1 MVTSNM
7 NRPFRGSSSRSGAG
21 ATLAAALWPLVVLG
35 CSSSSATPADSEA
48 NPDAATQVTGTAGGS
63 TFVAEDA
70 IFTIAD
76 LSGFEFHGQSTALL
90 ITTFPGACAKEQA
103 SAGVK
108 GGRSIIIGLA
118 MNDASGNASA
128 VATHGTHVIASGSGA
143 TAAGARVAQLFYQR
157 VGDDCLRT
165 ESHQA
170 ASGQV
175 AVTSVDTSALAG
187 TFDVVLSDTNEHV
200 TGSFVAAS
208 CSSFDPNR
216 TPLATC
222 Q

>member
-1 MVTSNM
+1 M
-7 NRPFRGSSSRSGAG
+7 NRSFGGSSSRPGAG
-21 ATLAAALWPLVVLG
+21 AILRAALLSLAVFG
-35 CSSSSATPADSEA
+35 CSSPSATPTDSGA

-63 TFVAEDA
+63 TFVAADA

-76 LSGFEFHGQSTALL
+76 VAGFEFHGQSTDVQ
-90 ITTFPGACAKEQA
+90 ISTFTGACSKEQA

-108 GGRSIIIGLA
+108 GGRSIAIGLA
-118 MNDASGNASA
+118 VNDASGNASA
-128 VATHGTHVIASGSGA
+128 VATPGTHLIASGAGA

-157 VGDDCLRT
+157 MGDNCLKA
-165 ESHQA
+165 ESHEA

-175 AVTSVDTSALAG
+175 VVTSVDTAALAG

-208 CSSFDPNR
+208 CSSYDPNR
-216 TPLATC
+216 TPVATC

>member
-1 MVTSNM
+1 M

-21 ATLAAALWPLVVLG
+21 ATLTAALSALVALG
-35 CSSSSATPADSEA
+35 CSSSSATPSDSGA
-48 NPDAATQVTGTAGGS
+48 NPDAATQVTGAAGGS
-63 TFVAEDA
+63 TFVAADA

-76 LSGFEFHGQSTALL
+76 VTGFEFHGQSTDLL
-90 ITTFPGACAKEQA
+90 ITTFPGACSKEQA
-103 SAGVK
+103 GAGVK
-108 GGRSIIIGLA
+108 GGRSIVIGLA
-118 MNDASGNASA
+118 VNDAGGNASA
-128 VATHGTHVIASGSGA
+128 VATPGTHVIASGSSGA

-165 ESHQA
+165 ESHEA

-175 AVTSVDTSALAG
+175 LVTSVDPSALAG

-216 TPLATC
+216 TPVTTC